1 MTSTDRDPAASCDAA
16 VVVAGGGARRLGRDK
31 PEIVVGGRRL
41 LDAAIAAA
49 RGART
54 VVVGPPRAVP
64 DHVTVVR
71 EDPPGGGPLAAIAAG
86 LAAVPADARTIAVV
100 AADVPEVEPS
110 TLAGLAALR
119 AATGAAVAIA
129 EDVHGRPQY
138 LLAVWEADALRA
150 ALVGIDEPSGVPV
163 RAIVPPDAPRL
174 RQPLADVDTPEDLAR
189 ALASPLAVR
198 RLLRTTLPAL
208 PASPGPLV
216 PGAVL
221 ADPLVA
227 AAPFPPFDQSAMD
240 GWAVAGP
247 PPWRP
252 VEGAAVAGH
261 DPLPLGTGTAVR
273 IATGARL
280 PMGAD
285 RVVRDEE
292 IVRDGAL
299 LGCADPARDDVRRI
313 GSAWQAG
320 TTLAPAGTAIDPAT
334 VSLATAAGVS
344 FLPSRGPVRIRLHT
358 SGDEVG
364 AAGRTGLPETAWGPV
379 ATTFETAGA
388 DVRRGPHLRD
398 APASFGAAL
407 LPDGAD
413 VVVII
418 GATGR
423 GAADRLRDALAEAGA
438 TQLVDGV
445 DVRPGGSLL
454 VATVPDGPIV
464 VGLGGNPM
472 AAMLGAA
479 LLARPLCAALL
490 REGPRTVD
498 LLLLA
503 DGNPDD
509 RWRMLPVEPD
519 GAGRW
524 LLPATVATPHL
535 RDAVGRRAV
544 ALVPPLARPGDL
556 VERLA

>member
-1 MTSTDRDPAASCDAA
+1 MTSTDHDPAASCDAA

-31 PEIVVGGRRL
+31 PEVQVGGRRL

-49 RGART
+49 GGAPI
-54 VVVGPPRAVP
+54 VVVGPPRVVP
-64 DHVTVVR
+64 RQVTVVR
-71 EDPPGGGPLAAIAAG
+71 EDPAGAGPLAAIAAG
-86 LAAVPADARTIAVV
+86 LAAIPSAARTVAVI
-100 AADVPEVEPS
+100 AADVPEIEPS
-110 TLAGLAALR
+110 QLTRLAALR
-119 AATGAAVAIA
+119 AETGATVALA
-129 EDVHGRPQY
+129 EDAHGRPQY
-138 LLAVWEADALRA
+138 LLAVWDVSALRA
-150 ALVGIDEPSGVPV
+150 ALAGVGDVTGAPV

-174 RQPLADVDTPEDLAR
+174 RLPIADVDTPADLDR
-189 ALASPLAVR
+189 AVASPLAVR

-208 PASPGPLV
+208 PSARGPLV
-216 PGAVL
+216 TGAVL
-221 ADPLVA
+221 AESLVA

-247 PPWRP
+247 SPWRP
-252 VEGAAVAGH
+252 IDGAALAGH
-261 DPLPLGTGTAVR
+261 GAPQLTRGTAVR

-280 PMGAD
+280 PAGAD

-292 IVRDGAL
+292 IVRDGDL
-299 LGCADPARDDVRRI
+299 IGCTDPDRDDVRRA
-313 GSAWQAG
+313 GSAWRVG
-320 TTLAPAGTAIDPAT
+320 TTLAPAGTAIDAAA
-334 VSLATAAGVS
+334 VSLATAAGVHAIG
-344 FLPSRGPVRIRLHT
+344 SRGPLRIRLHT

-364 AAGRTGLPETAWGPV
+364 APGRTGLPETAWGPV
-379 ATTFETAGA
+379 SAIFGTAGA

-398 APASFGAAL
+398 APAAFGAAL

-413 VVVII
+413 VVAII

-423 GAADRLRDALAEAGA
+423 GAADRLRGALDEAGA
-438 TQLVDGV
+438 TVLVDGV

-479 LLARPLCAALL
+479 LLARPLREALL
-490 REGPRTVD
+490 REEPRTVE
-498 LLLLA
+498 LLPLA
-503 DGNPDD
+503 DANPDD

-519 GAGRW
+519 GQGRW
-524 LLPATVATPHL
+524 RLPTTVATPHL